1 MTKEKKSLS
10 KSIRMTERVYSIVN
24 ECDGKGFNEKF
35 ENLVL
40 QIRIDREELT
50 RDMEYWQHN
59 RSKYVEELDTVH
71 ILSRAM
77 DESAKC
83 IADIQDSLS
92 AIQKWI
98 ASLPPEIET
107 GSASK
112 DGTIHSS
119 A

>member
-10 KSIRMTERVYSIVN
+10 KSVRMTESVYSIVN

-40 QIRIDREELT
+40 QIRTDRERLT
-50 RDMEYWQHN
+50 RDIENWQLR
-59 RSKYVEELDTVH
+59 RSKYVKELDIVLT
-71 ILSRAM
+71 LSRAM

-83 IADIQDSLS
+83 IADVQRSLS
-92 AIQKWI
+92 AVQKWI
-98 ASLPPEIET
+98 TSLPPEIVSE
-107 GSASK
+107 SPSK
-112 DGTIHSS
+112 DSMISS

>member
-1 MTKEKKSLS
+1 MAKEKKSLS

-40 QIRIDREELT
+40 QIRIDREKLT

-59 RSKYVEELDTVH
+59 RSKYVEELDTVR
-71 ILSRAM
+71 ILSRAV

-83 IADIQDSLS
+83 IADIQNSLS

-98 ASLPPEIET
+98 APLLSEIQ
-107 GSASK
+107 SK
-112 DGTIHSS
+112 G
-119 A
+119 AAKAKA